1 MCDDILNE
9 NNIIETNIQG
19 VSETNIQD
27 YCEARNDM
35 TKDDKIDKDDKTHK
49 DDTNLI
55 IKTKK
60 EKQYIFPTST
70 NYEILKTSKY
80 RIVELKKIAKKYKLK
95 VSGKKQELIT
105 RIYDF
110 LSTYQ
115 KVCLIQSVFKGYIVR
130 KFFRLHGPC
139 IKQKMRDKCVND
151 TDFMTL
157 EPIHNLDYNQLFS
170 YIDEKG
176 FYYAFDICSL
186 YNLFKAQPK
195 PFNPYTRD
203 ILKPVILE
211 KLKEIIR
218 YSVLLRQPINI
229 DIEDDADN
237 ITDPHKLLDLQIERV
252 FQKMDDLGNYTNSD
266 WLRKLNR
273 NQYLRYFRELQDIW
287 GYRAQLSKKT
297 KREICPPNGD
307 PFNGI
312 NYHILC
318 RKTDIFIKQTV
329 VNIIEKIITN
339 GINQSSRSLGCF
351 YALASLTLVNNEVAQ
366 ALPWLYESVVHF
378 PNV

>member
-1 MCDDILNE
+1 MGDSISRE
-9 NNIIETNIQG
+9 NKVIETNIQR
-19 VSETNIQD
+19 VSETHIQD
-27 YCEARNDM
+27 YCEARNDI
-35 TKDDKIDKDDKTHK
+35 TKDDKIHK

-55 IKTKK
+55 ITTKK

-70 NYEILKTSKY
+70 NYEILKTGKY

-157 EPIHNLDYNQLFS
+157 ESIHNLDYNQLFS
-170 YIDEKG
+170 YVDEKG

-186 YNLFKAQPK
+186 YNLFKSLPK

-203 ILKPVILE
+203 ILKPTILE
-211 KLKEIIR
+211 NLKEIIR
-218 YSVLLRQPINI
+218 YSVLLNQPISI
-229 DIEDDADN
+229 DIKEDETVV
-237 ITDPHKLLDLQIERV
+237 TDPHKLLDLQIERI

-273 NQYLRYFRELQDIW
+273 DQYIRYLRELHDIW
-287 GYRAQLSKKT
+287 IYRAQLLPET
-297 KREICPPNGD
+297 KQDICPPNGD
-307 PFNGI
+307 PFIGI
-312 NYHILC
+312 NLHTLHI
-318 RKTDIFIKQTV
+318 KSDIFIKQTV